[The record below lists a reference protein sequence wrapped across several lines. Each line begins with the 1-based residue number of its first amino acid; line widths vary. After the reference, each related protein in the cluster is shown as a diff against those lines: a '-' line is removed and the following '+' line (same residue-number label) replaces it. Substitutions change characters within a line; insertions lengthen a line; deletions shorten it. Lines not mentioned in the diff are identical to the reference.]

1 MPESFEVAF
10 TADFLSNGKLV
21 LKDIGLNLLNDAKSI
36 HYRFLEHYE
45 PTLSANEI
53 DGIDALIS
61 LAPRITTD
69 SLARADRLI
78 AICRFGVGYDMV
90 NVKACT
96 EADVALFIA
105 VGAVNHSVA
114 EAILGWML
122 ALGHHFKQKDRL
134 TREGRWNEKSYW
146 MGTEI
151 RRKIVGIVGLG
162 GIGGHLAGLLRPF
175 GTQEMIAFDPYVDL
189 ARAKSLGVRM
199 VALPELLKASDYVV
213 VCCPLTEKTRGL
225 LASTE
230 LALMKPS
237 AYLINTA
244 RGGIVDENAL
254 VERLQSRAI
263 AGAAIDVFASEP
275 VSNQHPL
282 CQLDNVILAPHAIAW
297 TDELFEELGSMCCRQ
312 VATLAKGEIPEG
324 LVNQEVRQRPGFQEK
339 LQRQAKAERRV

>member
-1 MPESFEVAF
+1 MPETFEVAF
-10 TADFLSNGKLV
+10 TADFLSEGKLV
-21 LKDIGLNLLNDAKSI
+21 YKNIGLNLLDDAKGI
-36 HYRFLEHYE
+36 RYRFLNHYE

-53 DGIDALIS
+53 EGVDALIS
-61 LAPRITTD
+61 LAPRITTN
-69 SLARADRLI
+69 SLAQANRLI

-90 NVKACT
+90 DVKACT

-122 ALGHHFKQKDRL
+122 ALGHHLIQKDRL
-134 TREGRWNEKSYW
+134 TREGKWKEKSYW

-151 RRKIVGIVGLG
+151 RRKVVGIVGLG
-162 GIGGHLAGLLRPF
+162 GIGGHLAGLLHPF
-175 GTQEMIAFDPYVDL
+175 GTQEVIAFDPYAGQ

-199 VALPELLKASDYVV
+199 VELSELLKESDFVA
-213 VCCPLTEKTRGL
+213 VCCPLTEETRGL
-225 LASTE
+225 LGVAE

-244 RGGIVDENAL
+244 RGGIVDETAL
-254 VERLQSRAI
+254 VERLKSRAI

-275 VSNQHPL
+275 VSGQHPL

-297 TDELFEELGSMCCRQ
+297 TDELFEDLGNMCCRQ
-312 VATLAKGEIPEG
+312 AVTLTRGQIPEG
-324 LVNQEVRQRPGFQEK
+324 LVNKEVCERSRFQEK
-339 LQRQAKAERRV
+339 LQRWARPEK